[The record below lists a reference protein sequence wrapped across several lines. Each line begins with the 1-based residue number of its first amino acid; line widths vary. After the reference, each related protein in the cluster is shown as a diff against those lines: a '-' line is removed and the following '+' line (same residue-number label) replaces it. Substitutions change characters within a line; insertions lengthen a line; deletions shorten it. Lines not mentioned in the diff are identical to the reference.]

1 MRFKGWVIA
10 VSRLLVLALG
20 SFSLIH
26 VRRVSEAMLSALEQV
41 RSAVADG
48 DWSGAEAKAEALH
61 EDWHRRRM
69 WLQLFIS
76 HRDTDAVD
84 MTLARLIAAL
94 RAEDPVSVAREIAD
108 ADTGLR
114 NLPARETPAISN
126 VL

>member
-1 MRFKGWVIA
+1 MRFKGRVIA
-10 VSRLLVLALG
+10 VSLLLVLALG

-108 ADTGLR
+108 ADTGLH